1 MTFGQYLR
9 KERRKALMSQRELGK
24 KIGLTDKSIGLIE
37 NDYRLPSYEHLT
49 RLIRLFPEL
58 IEKVKED
65 SK

>member
-1 MTFGQYLR
+1 MTFGQELR
-9 KERRKALMSQRELGK
+9 KARLKALMSQKELGE

-49 RLIRLFPEL
+49 QMIRLFPVL

-65 SK
+65 AR